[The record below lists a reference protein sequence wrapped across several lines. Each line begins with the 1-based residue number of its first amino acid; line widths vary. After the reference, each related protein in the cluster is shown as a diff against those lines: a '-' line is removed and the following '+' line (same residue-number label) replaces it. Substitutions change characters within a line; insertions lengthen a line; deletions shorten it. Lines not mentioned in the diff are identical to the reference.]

1 MKNHYKLFLGY
12 CLVLIIN
19 IVIWECT
26 DYYFQKKVSE
36 YTPSRYIAAF
46 VWVILGGLILTFVD
60 RRTRRKK
67 SIR

>member
-1 MKNHYKLFLGY
+1 M
-12 CLVLIIN
+12 IITV
-19 IVIWECT
+19 VIWECT

-36 YTPSRYIAAF
+36 HTPSWYIAAF

-60 RRTRRKK
+60 GRTGRKK